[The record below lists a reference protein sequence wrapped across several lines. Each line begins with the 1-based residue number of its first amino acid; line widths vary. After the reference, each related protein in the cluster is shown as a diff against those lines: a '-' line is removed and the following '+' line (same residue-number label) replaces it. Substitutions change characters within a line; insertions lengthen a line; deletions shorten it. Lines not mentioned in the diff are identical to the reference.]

1 NWGEDSDEES
11 HLPEDVSTAKAPLKR
26 CPDTDKAF
34 LEEQTQKL
42 ASLSPQFKSIMDF
55 RQKLPAWEKRDSIT
69 QAIESHQVVVISGET
84 GCGKTTQV
92 PQFILDEAI
101 RQGNGSVTNI
111 ICTQPRRISAVSVA
125 ERVLQE
131 RCGSSSQ
138 GRPVGYQIRLES
150 KLPRERGSITFCTT
164 GVPLQWMKSNSE
176 LKGISHVILD
186 EIHERDILSD
196 LFLTLLKDIVAKRP
210 DLKVIL
216 MSATLNAHQF
226 SKYFGGCPVIEIPGR
241 IFPVEEYYLEDVL
254 EMTGYRITDDFNR
267 RPAHGG
273 HRRARKENMEYEKH
287 LDFFSPFLRN
297 IEDRFSDATMDS
309 LSNFKSEQFNPELIA
324 SLVHHIHHREPE
336 GAILV
341 FLSGWNEISD
351 VHRLLTDSKEYS
363 RAQGLVVHPLH
374 SLMPTVN
381 QREIFERPPRN
392 LRKVILATNIAE
404 TSITID
410 DVVYVIDA
418 GKIKLLDF
426 EKESNVDTL
435 KPRWISIANARQR
448 KGRAGRVQAGVCYR
462 LYTSYRAS
470 TFESYVKPE
479 ILRTRLDEVILNIKV
494 LGLGPAA
501 PFLDKMMEPPDSESV
516 QHALQFLRNIRA
528 LQGDEQL
535 THLGLHL
542 SELPMNP
549 QTGKMVLL
557 GAIFSCLDPILS
569 IAASLNFKDP
579 FVIPLGKE
587 DMAHKR
593 KNYLSKGSASDHLTL
608 ANVMTEGRFCW
619 DNFLSESKVKMLN
632 DLKKQFAEYLYDKKF
647 LSTKISRI
655 LRRMSIVAAG
665 LYPNVAKFSGRKGP
679 NSLRISI
686 HPKSVLANG
695 PGSVCPWIVYQLMLK
710 GESSTSILDG
720 STVSPLSLVLWAKDK
735 EPSNNGELRLDDIV
749 QFSATREDLDN
760 ILAKN
765 ESASTCRL
773 EKESLS
779 RRASSKLIFT
789 IITYSTG
796 LLDERNSIVSC
807 SLGCFFSKLINSLS
821 IFLADLTTKVKEE
834 DSNTAP
840 HNSSRR

>member
-1 NWGEDSDEES
+1 
-11 HLPEDVSTAKAPLKR
+11 
-26 CPDTDKAF
+26 
-34 LEEQTQKL
+34 
-42 ASLSPQFKSIMDF
+42 
-55 RQKLPAWEKRDSIT
+55 
-69 QAIESHQVVVISGET
+69 
-84 GCGKTTQV
+84 
-92 PQFILDEAI
+92 
-101 RQGNGSVTNI
+101 
-111 ICTQPRRISAVSVA
+111 
-125 ERVLQE
+125 
-131 RCGSSSQ
+131 
-138 GRPVGYQIRLES
+138 
-150 KLPRERGSITFCTT
+150 
-164 GVPLQWMKSNSE
+164 
-176 LKGISHVILD
+176 
-186 EIHERDILSD
+186 
-196 LFLTLLKDIVAKRP
+196 
-210 DLKVIL
+210 
-216 MSATLNAHQF
+216 
-226 SKYFGGCPVIEIPGR
+226 
-241 IFPVEEYYLEDVL
+241 
-254 EMTGYRITDDFNR
+254 MTGYRITDDFNR

-608 ANVMTEGRFCW
+608 ANVMTEWERSPDRGRFCW

-647 LSTKISRI
+647 LSTKNIKDPEANVNSKDLDLIR
-655 LRRMSIVAAG
+655 SIVAAG

-679 NSLRISI
+679 NSLVRTSKIKRISI

-760 ILAKN
+760 ILAVKRALSLFIEEKMSRPQPVDWKKN
-765 ESASTCRL
+765 HSQEGPLLNLYLQLVKSHD
-773 EKESLS
+773 
-779 RRASSKLIFT
+779 RA
-789 IITYSTG
+789 
-796 LLDERNSIVSC
+796 
-807 SLGCFFSKLINSLS
+807 
-821 IFLADLTTKVKEE
+821 
-834 DSNTAP
+834 
-840 HNSSRR
+840 